1 MSNKDKPE
9 PELAKVD
16 KAVDEDA
23 LPVTEA
29 APETEPELEPG
40 SGSEPEPEPE
50 PEPAREPAAPAPV
63 RDKPQP
69 PAQRPGNR
77 LAGLA
82 LFVAV
87 LALFAV
93 LYSIYM
99 DRGVEMDTE
108 QNATTM
114 AALQD
119 RIDSATGALAR
130 LEASIAELEGTDEGV
145 AGQLTLLQRDMDERM
160 QLFDSLPPR
169 MANIEQS
176 LSTLQGISAGVRNDW
191 LLAEAEHYMQ
201 IANAQLQLAGN
212 PYLAAQALRMADERV
227 AQLGDPALTD
237 VRRAIADELAALD
250 SMGNPDIEGITL
262 TLASLAR
269 VIATLPLREIGATAA
284 DADTELDP
292 ELSGVDRAWA
302 SVRNA
307 VTGMVRVS
315 KPGDSAA
322 PLMTPDAVYFLRTNL
337 TLQLQAARLAVLRG
351 EQAVFEQSLDDA
363 SGWIE
368 EYFDTGTTQVASAL
382 ETIDEIRGSTV
393 VVRQP
398 DISESLRRL
407 RQFQAINEQAQ

>member
-1 MSNKDKPE
+1 MSDKDKPE
-9 PELAKVD
+9 PEPAEKD
-16 KAVDEDA
+16 KAIDEDA
-23 LPVTEA
+23 SPVTEA
-29 APETEPELEPG
+29 APEPEPET
-40 SGSEPEPEPE
+40 EPEPEPE
-50 PEPAREPAAPAPV
+50 PEPVAPA
-63 RDKPQP
+63 RARAKPQP

-99 DRGVEMDTE
+99 DRGVELDTE

-114 AALQD
+114 AALQS
-119 RIDSATGALAR
+119 RIASATGALTR
-130 LEASIAELEGTDEGV
+130 LEASIAELATTDEGV
-145 AGQLTLLQRDMDERM
+145 AGQLALLQRDMDERM

-269 VIATLPLREIGATAA
+269 VVATLPLREISATAG
-284 DADTELDP
+284 DADTEVDP

-302 SVRNA
+302 SVKNA
-307 VTGMVRVS
+307 VSGMVRVS

-363 SGWIE
+363 SGWLE
-368 EYFDTGTTQVASAL
+368 EYFDTATTQVASAL
-382 ETIDEIRGSTV
+382 ETIEEIRGNTV

-407 RQFQAINEQAQ
+407 RQFEAINEQAQ